1 LEDIWRNGLV
11 LDVFLFGLISG
22 ISMNS
27 THLLSPAVASSDYD
41 NILYR
46 YINMLNF
53 QIKELLEI
61 KDRWALARY
70 LNNNKNELISKQII
84 LKRI

>member
-1 LEDIWRNGLV
+1 MLLLVGFEYWLV

-61 KDRWALARY
+61 KDR
-70 LNNNKNELISKQII
+70 
-84 LKRI
+84 

>member
-1 LEDIWRNGLV
+1 
-11 LDVFLFGLISG
+11 LFGLISG

-61 KDRWALARY
+61 KDR
-70 LNNNKNELISKQII
+70 
-84 LKRI
+84 